1 MTHFFIKN
9 AFNVQLAALLLLFIS
24 FISFYSNVFREVT
37 YVTLIEANAEGLW
50 TEKMPCNEGL
60 LLLQACE
67 QKQECGFV
75 INGEEG
81 WNKSIA
87 HRTSPLHLAL
97 QKLTAEER
105 KTERKEKPKGSG
117 DKVVLWMPTASRR
130 RKRRGRK
137 NMSCVPNHVHP
148 LVAFSAVR
156 LSCSALIS
164 TWVVL
169 CQITQ
174 NHLFFFSFYCYLF
187 NGKLQTGGKGAN
199 F

>member
-1 MTHFFIKN
+1 MCCVNI
-9 AFNVQLAALLLLFIS
+9 L
-24 FISFYSNVFREVT
+24 EVT
-37 YVTLIEANAEGLW
+37 YVTLIEAEGLW
-50 TEKMPCNEGL
+50 TRKMPCNESL

-67 QKQECGFV
+67 QKQECGFG

-105 KTERKEKPKGSG
+105 KTARKEKPKGGG

-137 NMSCVPNHVHP
+137 RKDEHELCSKSHP
-148 LVAFSAVR
+148 SVSTLQ
-156 LSCSALIS
+156 CSTLI
-164 TWVVL
+164 V
-169 CQITQ
+169 
-174 NHLFFFSFYCYLF
+174 
-187 NGKLQTGGKGAN
+187 
-199 F
+199 